1 MFTDLFVNPCLVGLP
16 KSLTVIGQFVTFSP
30 LQMTKLHPEKTHQ
43 GNHPNISSSCQETIN
58 QAFLILP
65 FKTDNQ
71 SQCFLKTVFLDGS
84 RRYRQEESINV
95 SQIFVQELKILGLK
109 MIFMEDFW
117 LGGERNFFQK
127 DLRIQYTVLLKG
139 RSNFENSSRI

>member
-1 MFTDLFVNPCLVGLP
+1 MDQEDTD
-16 KSLTVIGQFVTFSP
+16 
-30 LQMTKLHPEKTHQ
+30 
-43 GNHPNISSSCQETIN
+43 
-58 QAFLILP
+58 
-65 FKTDNQ
+65 
-71 SQCFLKTVFLDGS
+71 
-84 RRYRQEESINV
+84 RRKAK
-95 SQIFVQELKILGLK
+95 ELKILGLK